1 MTREL
6 IWIFLSLAAAVS
18 PPYAVRVE
26 EKKAAPP
33 QRIVVGSQVQAPYI
47 GPEGRWVPLNKQL
60 SEDEITAY
68 EQTLFVH
75 PDDICA
81 RAMLISFAY
90 YPTPNYHTGNR
101 IVHLLWMIQNHPEW
115 EGFILGPKHGLANV
129 RSEQERGD
137 HNRLKEAWMEQIGP
151 DQKRGIVLHNAAM
164 FFAIREPAF
173 AAKLL
178 QRAIAAEPDVPLY
191 VERLGTVFA
200 YAFYRVS
207 PPLDTTER
215 QAFREEAQAA
225 LLSSNDSVLVAGAYG
240 DIEALGNW
248 LPPDLNRLLRQRMEA
263 ITGAGFDPWS
273 SKLPSR
279 SGRYR
284 GSECDA
290 LFQH

>member
-1 MTREL
+1 M
-6 IWIFLSLAAAVS
+6 
-18 PPYAVRVE
+18 
-26 EKKAAPP
+26 
-33 QRIVVGSQVQAPYI
+33 
-47 GPEGRWVPLNKQL
+47 
-60 SEDEITAY
+60 
-68 EQTLFVH
+68 
-75 PDDICA
+75 
-81 RAMLISFAY
+81 
-90 YPTPNYHTGNR
+90 
-101 IVHLLWMIQNHPEW
+101 
-115 EGFILGPKHGLANV
+115 
-129 RSEQERGD
+129 
-137 HNRLKEAWMEQIGP
+137 
-151 DQKRGIVLHNAAM
+151 LHNAAM